1 MNENE
6 MTYTEVVERRAEIRK
21 AMTEVEVM
29 RRERTV
35 AEQGVFQENLLNEHN
50 RHRKVIEEIESDTM
64 KRKAELR
71 NEMERINPTAAVEQP
86 TEQATSNPD
95 AAVSIIVHN
104 GEKMVRVQALAEDFV
119 IALHDLKD
127 AEGNV
132 MKDCDYDTLM
142 ARLKELNLD
151 TFNRKQGFILA
162 TCIEEINAKLVEAGG
177 DKFDADWYVSN
188 ELWRPVG
195 SSADYYG
202 SDTWYFH
209 GDIGCFYYGS
219 RYNGIFRSRP
229 VLAYSTIQH

>member
-95 AAVSIIVHN
+95 AAVTIIVHN
-104 GEKMVRVQALAEDFV
+104 GEKMVRVQALTEDFV

-151 TFNRKQGFILA
+151 TFNRKQGFIIA
-162 TCIEEINAKLVEAGG
+162 TCIEAINAKLVEAGG
-177 DKFDADWYVSN
+177 DKFDADLYVSK

-195 SSADYYG
+195 SSADCSG
-202 SDTWYFH
+202 VFTWYFN
-209 GDIGCFYYGS
+209 GDGGCFADDPRSFGT
-219 RYNGIFRSRP
+219 FRSRP
-229 VLAYSTIQH
+229 VLAYNSLS

>member
-35 AEQGVFQENLLNEHN
+35 AEQGVFQENLSNEYN
-50 RHRKVIEEIESDTM
+50 RHRKVIKEIESDTM

-95 AAVSIIVHN
+95 AVVSIIVHN

-132 MKDCDYDTLM
+132 MKECDYDTLM

-151 TFNRKQGFILA
+151 TFNRKQGFIIA
-162 TCIEEINAKLVEAGG
+162 TCIEAINAKLVEAGG
-177 DKFDADWYVSN
+177 DKFDADWYVSS

-195 SSADYYG
+195 SSADYGGYY
-202 SDTWYFH
+202 TWYFY
-209 GDIGCFYYGS
+209 GNVGCFSYNLRYYG
-219 RYNGIFRSRP
+219 YFRSRP
-229 VLAYSTIQH
+229 VLAYFTIQH